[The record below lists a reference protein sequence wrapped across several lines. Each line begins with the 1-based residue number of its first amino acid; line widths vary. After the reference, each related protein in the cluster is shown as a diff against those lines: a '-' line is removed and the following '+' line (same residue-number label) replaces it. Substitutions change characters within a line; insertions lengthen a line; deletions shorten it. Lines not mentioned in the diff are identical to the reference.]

1 MLMVVASPVINA
13 KNKQLERQL
22 KKEYKQKIK
31 EYKKKGFEVFGTS
44 RTLEVALLTHYD
56 NLSKDGV
63 TEVVGLTNSANK
75 NIAKDKLLM
84 SACVTYA
91 QKIGSN
97 IKGRI
102 IEDMGSIVSTEE
114 LAEFEHFYAAYEN
127 NVQAEIKGELR
138 NSFAIVRQT
147 NLHGKQVYEF
157 EAYFIVDEAEASRA
171 RIRAFQNAAKESAVA
186 QKYAEQISE
195 FIRSGVVE

>member
-13 KNKQLERQL
+13 QNKQLERQL

-63 TEVVGLTNSANK
+63 TEVVGLTSSANK

-195 FIRSGVVE
+195 FINNAQ